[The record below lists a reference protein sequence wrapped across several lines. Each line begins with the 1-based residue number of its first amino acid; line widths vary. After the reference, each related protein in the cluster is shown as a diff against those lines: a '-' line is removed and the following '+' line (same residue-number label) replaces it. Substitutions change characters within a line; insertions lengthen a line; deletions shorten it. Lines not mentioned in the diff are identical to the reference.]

1 MSCLT
6 ILSSACTLS
15 APAPERENAKIQICL
30 AESGPSQVCPSEVR
44 PSQVC
49 ASEVR
54 PSEVC
59 LTEICPTKVGL
70 SEVCPSEGCLS
81 EVCFSEVCSSKV
93 GLTEVCASEVCLS
106 EVCPFKVRLAEV
118 CPSEVC
124 SFFPLRCATKAY
136 ALSKSFR
143 DQFCSSWILLFDPI
157 HLVRLAQALI
167 LMRADLPAAGQTPCT
182 IHPVIN
188 VFWVS
193 RCPDNLEQGHYGS
206 HVLRL

>member
-15 APAPERENAKIQICL
+15 APHQRGKTLKSRFASLSLAPPRFVPLRFAPPRFAPL
-30 AESGPSQVCPSEVR
+30 RSAPLRS
-44 PSQVC
+44 
-49 ASEVR
+49 ASLR
-54 PSEVC
+54 FAQP
-59 LTEICPTKVGL
+59 
-70 SEVCPSEGCLS
+70 
-81 EVCFSEVCSSKV
+81 
-93 GLTEVCASEVCLS
+93 
-106 EVCPFKVRLAEV
+106 RLAFLRFAHPRV
-118 CPSEVC
+118 VSLR
-124 SFFPLRCATKAY
+124 SASLRFAPLRSASPRFAPLKSASLRFAPLRSASPRSAPLRSARCATKAY

>member
-1 MSCLT
+1 MVYELSHNSFICLHT
-6 ILSSACTLS
+6 KC
-15 APAPERENAKIQICL
+15 PAPERENAKIQICL

-81 EVCFSEVCSSKV
+81 EVCFSEVCSSRS
-93 GLTEVCASEVCLS
+93 ASPRFAPLKSASLRFVPLRS
-106 EVCPFKVRLAEV
+106 ASPRSAPLRSAR
-118 CPSEVC
+118 
-124 SFFPLRCATKAY
+124 FPLRCATKAY
-136 ALSKSFR
+136 ALSKNLFR

-167 LMRADLPAAGQTPCT
+167 LMRADLPRRRPDTLHHPSRYQCVLGFQMPGQ
-182 IHPVIN
+182 
-188 VFWVS
+188 S
-193 RCPDNLEQGHYGS
+193 
-206 HVLRL
+206 